1 VRFRLLVGAVGVV
14 GAAYGAWLLLDQDY
28 LAAAI
33 WLVAGVVLHDFVLV
47 PLTLGLGWVAARVVP
62 PGWRSPLAVGLVVL
76 GSVTLVAVPVLGG
89 WGANTDNATILDRPY
104 ATGWFLVATLVLAG
118 VVAGAVL
125 SRRRS
130 GGPGARRR

>member
-1 VRFRLLVGAVGVV
+1 
-14 GAAYGAWLLLDQDY
+14 
-28 LAAAI
+28 
-33 WLVAGVVLHDFVLV
+33 VLV

-76 GSVTLVAVPVLGG
+76 GSVTLVAAPVLGG